1 MSFKLYL
8 KYWTFCGSFVDWFF
22 IKFHVFIFIF
32 NNFFRIHAIQ
42 HWMWTEYLGIASI
55 LKWAFY
61 LACWLCLIIQKK
73 LQNLNIERLAFPYNK
88 WQVLQRICFINSYF
102 LDLVPSCSFL
112 SQSRYHRRVVRPLLH
127 NGHLGGAAVRT
138 RCSWSIAG
146 GTHNL
151 LLASQILLEW
161 RTYRNHCK
169 MLVGTTL
176 NE

>member
-73 LQNLNIERLAFPYNK
+73 LQNLNIERGWL
-88 WQVLQRICFINSYF
+88 F
-102 LDLVPSCSFL
+102 LIISDKFFAS
-112 SQSRYHRRVVRPLLH
+112 LH
-127 NGHLGGAAVRT
+127 
-138 RCSWSIAG
+138 SK
-146 GTHNL
+146 NL
-151 LLASQILLEW
+151 LYKFVLLGLSAIMFISFSKSIPQKSCPSFIAQWSPW
-161 RTYRNHCK
+161 RSCCPHSMQLKHCWWY
-169 MLVGTTL
+169 T
-176 NE
+176 